1 MKKETKQ
8 FIAGLL
14 GAATV
19 FTTSACASEV
29 ECNIDKTHSHTY
41 VTEDGYERQIKS
53 EMEYVKDFN
62 RIDDYNYI
70 TEEEIQK
77 LRKTYE
83 YNLIRIDDNIDKLL
97 ELESTLYDYK
107 QYKYK
112 YTTRSPRIIGPMITY
127 STIAHKAYTNDKE
140 HYNLTGNERI
150 VTHKFVGYK
159 IIQDEKGIFDVV
171 QSEPMGSIEELVD
184 AGFEYIAYN
193 KLYLAYDRET
203 NEFIGYEDEMGPDKV
218 TGLVLKK

>member
-83 YNLIRIDDNIDKLL
+83 YNLIRIDDNLDKLL
-97 ELESTLYDYK
+97 ELELTLYDYK
-107 QYKYK
+107 QYEYK
-112 YTTRSPRIIGPMITY
+112 YTTRSPRIIGSMITY
-127 STIAHKAYTNDKE
+127 STVTHRAYANDKE

-150 VTHKFVGYK
+150 VTHKFIGYK

>member
-8 FIAGLL
+8 LIAGLL

-41 VTEDGYERQIKS
+41 TTEEGYSRQIKS
-53 EMEYVKDFN
+53 ELEYVEDFY
-62 RIDDYNYI
+62 RREEYKYI

-107 QYKYK
+107 QYEYK

-127 STIAHKAYTNDKE
+127 STMTHKAYTNDKE

-159 IIQDEKGIFDVV
+159 IIQDEEGNLDVIK
-171 QSEPMGSIEELVD
+171 SEPMNSIEELINL
-184 AGFEYIAYN
+184 GYEYMIYH
-193 KLYLAYDRET
+193 KLYLAYDRNT
-203 NEFIGYEDEMGPDKV
+203 NEFIGYEDEIGPDKV